1 MKQGLQEIN
10 HIISICDKISD
21 YISKNGTV
29 SRWTGGELYND
40 YRDAI
45 KAFFDSRPDI
55 DKPEN
60 AFRAVIQAFL
70 YNPSSNYTLN
80 MSEITVIRSTL
91 IEIKHRCFP
100 NDFERIFISHREKDK
115 AQVEAFVELLHSIG
129 IPRPTQ
135 AKPENMIFCTS
146 HPASYLQNGCKN
158 LDTIHEQFQGHSHT
172 YYILWYTDNYF
183 ESQACLNE
191 AGAIWVMN
199 KRYQEI
205 LSPTLSSGKIG
216 GLLDKQFVWFR
227 SNDKYRLNTFKEQ
240 LEAMFSL
247 SPITQNAWESA
258 RDRFIAQIENT
269 SPAVTE

>member
-91 IEIKHRCFP
+91 TGW
-100 NDFERIFISHREKDK
+100 S
-115 AQVEAFVELLHSIG
+115 
-129 IPRPTQ
+129 
-135 AKPENMIFCTS
+135 
-146 HPASYLQNGCKN
+146 ASYPWNWLFV
-158 LDTIHEQFQGHSHT
+158 TT
-172 YYILWYTDNYF
+172 P
-183 ESQACLNE
+183 
-191 AGAIWVMN
+191 VMV
-199 KRYQEI
+199 
-205 LSPTLSSGKIG
+205 SG
-216 GLLDKQFVWFR
+216 
-227 SNDKYRLNTFKEQ
+227 Y
-240 LEAMFSL
+240 
-247 SPITQNAWESA
+247 
-258 RDRFIAQIENT
+258 
-269 SPAVTE
+269 

>member
-10 HIISICDKISD
+10 DIISICDKISD
-21 YISKNGTV
+21 YISKNGAV

-40 YRDAI
+40 YRNAI

-70 YNPSSNYTLN
+70 YSPSSNYTLN

-91 IEIKHRCFP
+91 IEIKHCCFP

-146 HPASYLQNGCKN
+146 HPAAYL
-158 LDTIHEQFQGHSHT
+158 
-172 YYILWYTDNYF
+172 
-183 ESQACLNE
+183 
-191 AGAIWVMN
+191 
-199 KRYQEI
+199 
-205 LSPTLSSGKIG
+205 
-216 GLLDKQFVWFR
+216 
-227 SNDKYRLNTFKEQ
+227 
-240 LEAMFSL
+240 
-247 SPITQNAWESA
+247 
-258 RDRFIAQIENT
+258 
-269 SPAVTE
+269 